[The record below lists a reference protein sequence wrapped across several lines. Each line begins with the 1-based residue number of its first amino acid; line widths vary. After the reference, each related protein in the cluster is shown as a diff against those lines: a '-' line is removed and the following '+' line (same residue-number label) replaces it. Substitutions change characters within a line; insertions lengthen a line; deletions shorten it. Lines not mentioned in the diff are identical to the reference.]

1 MTGADLRAWMDA
13 NRVTG
18 AELARRLGVSA
29 QRVASLCKQDS
40 LSELMAARV
49 EQVQA
54 DVALEDRA
62 RASETLRGLAEV
74 AR

>member
-1 MTGADLRAWMDA
+1 MGAS
-13 NRVTG
+13 RVTG

-29 QRVASLCKQDS
+29 QRVVALCGQDH
-40 LSELMAARV
+40 LSEYMAARV

-62 RASETLRGLAEV
+62 RANETLRGLAEV
-74 AR
+74 PQ